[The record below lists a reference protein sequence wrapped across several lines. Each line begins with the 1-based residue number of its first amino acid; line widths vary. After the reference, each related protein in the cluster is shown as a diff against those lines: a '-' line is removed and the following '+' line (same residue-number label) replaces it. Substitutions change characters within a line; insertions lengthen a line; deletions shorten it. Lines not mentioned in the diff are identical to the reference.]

1 MFIGF
6 HIIILPNTYNNNASP
21 SEMSQFD
28 EIWRANFQGVSL
40 LLRKASWWKRSNVCL
55 KPWRTDVMG
64 FGGSDVWAVSFP
76 CQVWQCFCKGEWWSQ
91 SCIRKLYVEAL
102 YTDLEISPSLL
113 NDWVTEVVFKKWL
126 WNRNFCDMIACTSC
140 GNTLCSLS
148 GIASHCLVR
157 EMDHGMQTMQVEHN
171 IENISRQT
179 QYKTMRHIYAHI
191 IYIYVFRIHITYA
204 LRFVSVVTSCF
215 QNL

>member
-1 MFIGF
+1 MQAP
-6 HIIILPNTYNNNASP
+6 LKCPNLMKFGGPTSKVCRCCSGRP
-21 SEMSQFD
+21 HD
-28 EIWRANFQGVSL
+28 ENGP
-40 LLRKASWWKRSNVCL
+40 NVCL

-140 GNTLCSLS
+140 GNYSLFPQWYCFS
-148 GIASHCLVR
+148 LLGQGDGSWNANNASW
-157 EMDHGMQTMQVEHN
+157 T
-171 IENISRQT
+171 
-179 QYKTMRHIYAHI
+179 
-191 IYIYVFRIHITYA
+191 
-204 LRFVSVVTSCF
+204 
-215 QNL
+215 